1 MTPIALTLA
10 FYKVLHIFGVILMFA
25 ALGAL
30 VYRALSG
37 DTNEGGRK
45 LAGMSHGIAL
55 VLILITGFGAL
66 AKLGFGGDSGFPLW
80 LIGKLVLWLL
90 FGGVLVLIRKKPEWA
105 KLLWWLLPILGG
117 LAAYLALYKPT

>member
-1 MTPIALTLA
+1 MTLIALSLA
-10 FYKVLHIFGVILMFA
+10 AYKVLHIFGVVLMFT
-25 ALGAL
+25 ALGAM

-37 DTNEGGRK
+37 DADEGGRK
-45 LAGMSHGIAL
+45 LAGISHGVAL
-55 VLILITGFGAL
+55 ILILITGFGAL
-66 AKLGFGGDSGFPLW
+66 AKLGFGSSGFPIW

-90 FGGVLVLIRKKPEWA
+90 FGGIIVLIRKKPEWA